1 MLRKHRFDAPW
12 VAYVLVWS
20 DRTMWWYYSGNCW
33 SFFEHGIFVSA
44 AGPCQRKWIFPARQS
59 SVVWHGF
66 CARWSGI
73 DAKCHGSRMGFGG
86 QVSICG
92 GDCCDGWR
100 PYSLISHVSCMF
112 HASGS
117 GQIFIAGHLCR
128 VPASEPN
135 VLALDAM
142 RHESCACFH
151 GHVGWYGWL
160 VAVLVLVLPDFT
172 ALWVFCDRASGQILL
187 VDVSWSVPVYK
198 YVEEA

>member
-1 MLRKHRFDAPW
+1 
-12 VAYVLVWS
+12 
-20 DRTMWWYYSGNCW
+20 
-33 SFFEHGIFVSA
+33 
-44 AGPCQRKWIFPARQS
+44 
-59 SVVWHGF
+59 
-66 CARWSGI
+66 
-73 DAKCHGSRMGFGG
+73 MGFGG

-151 GHVGWYGWL
+151 GHVG
-160 VAVLVLVLPDFT
+160 
-172 ALWVFCDRASGQILL
+172 
-187 VDVSWSVPVYK
+187 
-198 YVEEA
+198 